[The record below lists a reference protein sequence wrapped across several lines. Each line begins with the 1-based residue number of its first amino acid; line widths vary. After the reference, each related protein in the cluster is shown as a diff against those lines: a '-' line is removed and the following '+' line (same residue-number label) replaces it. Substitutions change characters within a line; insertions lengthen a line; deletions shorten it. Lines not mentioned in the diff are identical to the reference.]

1 MAKNYLVDKDELI
14 KQTILV
20 LIISIVMGVI
30 ITVIDSAALQL
41 VNWLMAILTIIEEV
55 ADVRRSAGN
64 QLVCRTYLFGVRK

>member
-1 MAKNYLVDKDELI
+1 MAEKTQDTAVKTKEKKQSFWQGVKQEWQKIIWSTKDELI

-41 VNWLMAILTIIEEV
+41 VNWLMAI
-55 ADVRRSAGN
+55 
-64 QLVCRTYLFGVRK
+64 